1 MNIIIQSEPP
11 MAFYSGTDAPAVDN
25 RWRRL
30 VDVSEIRSSLR
41 INGGETPN
49 ASVTVDN
56 GDGELTNRFSGDV
69 LRAAVT
75 INRGGTVLFRGIV
88 RRIKTGAVITLDLEA

>member
-1 MNIIIQSEPP
+1 MNIVIQSEPP
-11 MAFYSGTDAPAVDN
+11 MAFYSGMDAPDIDN

-41 INGGETPN
+41 IAGGETPN
-49 ASVTVDN
+49 ASVTIDN
-56 GDGELTNRFSGDV
+56 GDGELTSRFTGDV
-69 LRAAVT
+69 LRSAVT

-88 RRIKTGAVITLDLEA
+88 RRIKTGAVITIDIEA